1 MTAQEEDDIVKNG
14 NLPEGWE
21 VLFDVNGKRFF
32 VDHNTRTTTWDDPRD
47 LIKMKKKVDSK
58 KQSRAVSRRGS
69 RSNIQPYDPNKG
81 K

>member
-1 MTAQEEDDIVKNG
+1 MTALEEDDIIKNG

-21 VLFDVNGKRFF
+21 VLFDANGKRFF

-47 LIKMKKKVDSK
+47 LIKMKKKTDSK
-58 KQSRAVSRRGS
+58 KQSRATSRRGS
-69 RSNIQPYDPNKG
+69 RTNIQAYDPEKG